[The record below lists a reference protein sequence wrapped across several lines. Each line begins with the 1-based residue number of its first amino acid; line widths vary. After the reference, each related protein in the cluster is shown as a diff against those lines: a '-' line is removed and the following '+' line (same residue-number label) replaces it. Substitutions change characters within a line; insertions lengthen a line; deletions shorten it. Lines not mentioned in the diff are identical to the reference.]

1 MRKNLRKWILLLL
14 AGLFILSCFFVSPE
28 KFSVESD
35 LPIFLNF
42 SFLYYF
48 PLEKYFY
55 MATIL
60 ILSSYLLESRVLSY
74 IAYPILRF
82 AKTRKAL
89 SHILI
94 FLSFGIALLFGTSI
108 SMFFTLPLSA
118 ITLGKEEDS
127 PYLFMHTVCLQILA
141 AELGSILFPFTSLSD
156 FYLFLQF
163 NYSFTDYLRISFP
176 FFFSSIL
183 FLLPYV
189 YCFHKEKNRP
199 LSLQTLDRLQSSY
212 EGLKERS
219 PEGKVHRFSIPL
231 GVFSTLFFLSC
242 IRLIPIYL
250 VTVLLLLYSLF
261 FRREVFLRLDYF
273 LLGFVLLIFLLRGN
287 ILTMHLIPRFLS
299 TFISGKECSHSLVLA
314 QIFTR
319 LPAAVFLADW
329 TTKGRQLIMASILSS
344 IHPLA
349 WNYSGVIAYSMMKNR
364 PHGKV
369 FILHYIFLHI
379 QMLLLLVFLAFFTGN
394 L

>member
-1 MRKNLRKWILLLL
+1 MRKSLRKWILLLL

-28 KFSVESD
+28 KFRVESD
-35 LPIFLNF
+35 LPFFLNF

-156 FYLFLQF
+156 FYLFFCVL
-163 NYSFTDYLRISFP
+163 DDM
-176 FFFSSIL
+176 L
-183 FLLPYV
+183 FV
-189 YCFHKEKNRP
+189 FVGTE
-199 LSLQTLDRLQSSY
+199 STERL
-212 EGLKERS
+212 EIFAKTEER
-219 PEGKVHRFSIPL
+219 F
-231 GVFSTLFFLSC
+231 
-242 IRLIPIYL
+242 
-250 VTVLLLLYSLF
+250 
-261 FRREVFLRLDYF
+261 
-273 LLGFVLLIFLLRGN
+273 
-287 ILTMHLIPRFLS
+287 
-299 TFISGKECSHSLVLA
+299 
-314 QIFTR
+314 
-319 LPAAVFLADW
+319 
-329 TTKGRQLIMASILSS
+329 
-344 IHPLA
+344 
-349 WNYSGVIAYSMMKNR
+349 
-364 PHGKV
+364 
-369 FILHYIFLHI
+369 
-379 QMLLLLVFLAFFTGN
+379 
-394 L
+394 

>member
-35 LPIFLNF
+35 LPFFLNF

-212 EGLKERS
+212 EGLKERN

-231 GVFSTLFFLSC
+231 GVFSTLFF
-242 IRLIPIYL
+242 
-250 VTVLLLLYSLF
+250 
-261 FRREVFLRLDYF
+261 RREVFLRLDYF
-273 LLGFVLLIFLLRGN
+273 LLGFVLIIFLLRGN

-369 FILHYIFLHI
+369 FILHYLFLHI
-379 QMLLLLVFLAFFTGN
+379 QMLLLMVFLAFFTGN

>member
-35 LPIFLNF
+35 LPFFLNF

-118 ITLGKEEDS
+118 ITLGKEDDS

-212 EGLKERS
+212 KGLKERS
-219 PEGKVHRFSIPL
+219 LEGRGHRFSIPL
-231 GVFSTLFFLSC
+231 GVFSILFFLSC

-319 LPAAVFLADW
+319 LNHGIHSIFHSSSCLELQRSNCLFHDEESSAWKGVYLA
-329 TTKGRQLIMASILSS
+329 L
-344 IHPLA
+344 
-349 WNYSGVIAYSMMKNR
+349 Y
-364 PHGKV
+364 
-369 FILHYIFLHI
+369 
-379 QMLLLLVFLAFFTGN
+379 FFTYSNAFTFGISCF
-394 L
+394 LYRKSLGVL